1 MIMKSM
7 RYKVYSGLMCAT
19 GEIISEP
26 FQYTEKRKGETVRY
40 SQAYLSIN
48 TLVDKDGKTIA
59 DEFDFL
65 HIISLQKLPECGS
78 CVKVVGL
85 FQQAPWMT
93 NEEGKWYK
101 IQDCF
106 VQNLKVRSSE

>member
-1 MIMKSM
+1 M
-7 RYKVYSGLMCAT
+7 MCAT

-26 FQYTEKRKGETVRY
+26 FSYIEKRKGEVVRY
-40 SQAYLSIN
+40 SQAYLSIK
-48 TLVDKDGKTIA
+48 TIVGGDGKDLT

-65 HIISLQKLPECGS
+65 QIISLQSLPRCGS
-78 CVKVVGL
+78 FVKVVGV

-93 NEEGKWYK
+93 IEEGNWYK

-106 VQNLKVRSSE
+106 EIGRAHV